1 MLNTYGL
8 DSLLTEVDDA
18 DLWEAALAACWPK
31 VDDTAM
37 MVDALRFLIGRT
49 PDAGETPQ
57 GEENND
63 HFNKY
68 GLVDVEE
75 WCFERVDANQ
85 LKVCKRLKTAEPS
98 APFSPGF
105 GMAGLS
111 AGFMAFQ
118 AAAPAR
124 IVMLL
129 GVSRPSLNAARAVV
143 FWGSIMPGASEGKAE
158 VWQKT
163 AEQGWQSTGHLVTRW
178 LS

>member
-1 MLNTYGL
+1 MLKSYGL

-18 DLWEAALAACWPK
+18 DLWEAALAAHWPK
-31 VDDTAM
+31 VEDPAL
-37 MVDALRFLIGRT
+37 MVDTLRFLIGRA
-49 PDAGETPQ
+49 PDASEIPQ

-63 HFNKY
+63 HYNKY

-75 WCFERVDANQ
+75 WCFERVESKQ
-85 LKVCKRLKTAEPS
+85 LKVCKRSDTA
-98 APFSPGF
+98 APAAPLGT
-105 GMAGLS
+105 GLAMAGLP

-124 IVMLL
+124 ILMLL
-129 GVSRPSLNAARAVV
+129 GVSRPSLNAAQAVV

-158 VWQKT
+158 KWQKT
-163 AEQGWQSTGHLVTRW
+163 AEQGWQPTGQLVTRW